1 MDNSRIKEKFKK
13 KEKKKTKQKKKK
25 EQTTNKQKM
34 IFSKQVYARSLG
46 LHPVSKW
53 QRGSSTT

>member
-13 KEKKKTKQKKKK
+13 REKKKTKQKKKKK

-46 LHPVSKW
+46 LHPVSK
-53 QRGSSTT
+53 

>member
-46 LHPVSKW
+46 LHPVSK
-53 QRGSSTT
+53 

>member
-1 MDNSRIKEKFKK
+1 MDNSRIKEKFIKR
-13 KEKKKTKQKKKK
+13 EKKKTKKKKK

-46 LHPVSKW
+46 LHPVSK
-53 QRGSSTT
+53 

>member
-13 KEKKKTKQKKKK
+13 REKKKTKQKKKK

-46 LHPVSKW
+46 LHPVSK
-53 QRGSSTT
+53 